1 MTDRADFNCD
11 PRDAFKP
18 IDHKTPGATRLEPL
32 GTCGRRTA
40 YQGLRRSRSRPAL
53 NVTDENKMPSPVG
66 SSTTPTRD
74 TENHTA
80 DNTSNPIRGP
90 VTGFWS
96 LEERSNGQQEPA
108 AL

>member
-53 NVTDENKMPSPVG
+53 NVTDENKMPSPPI
-66 SSTTPTRD
+66 THPT
-74 TENHTA
+74 
-80 DNTSNPIRGP
+80 PIRGP